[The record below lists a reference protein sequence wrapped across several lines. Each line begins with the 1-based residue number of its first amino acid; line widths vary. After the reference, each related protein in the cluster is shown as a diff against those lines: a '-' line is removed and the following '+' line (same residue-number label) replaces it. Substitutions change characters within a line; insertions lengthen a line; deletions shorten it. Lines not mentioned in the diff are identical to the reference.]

1 MTAFNV
7 WASRARQIGNGR
19 NPPDRDPRIG
29 RGNGRCGA
37 TAHAQPITAGWLIRA
52 GNGRSSREVDR
63 LIFVPRCPRTDRARS
78 CGARRRLRAGAR
90 TAECNQQRGLTL
102 PTRTTLMV
110 PHRRGL
116 NVLEGEPQADPDRAP
131 TRTRVPQGQPPSR
144 GGTAARCRRQV
155 ARRGGGFDPPGT
167 PRVAPGVPAN
177 SVAKAFNRAYVGQR
191 QQRHRLG
198 RRQRHDR
205 RREFRPYRHPD
216 RRQRPGRA

>member
-78 CGARRRLRAGAR
+78 CGARRRLRAGAP
-90 TAECNQQRGLTL
+90 TAEQS
-102 PTRTTLMV
+102 
-110 PHRRGL
+110 
-116 NVLEGEPQADPDRAP
+116 AARAYSP
-131 TRTRVPQGQPPSR
+131 YQNYVDGPPSPGLER
-144 GGTAARCRRQV
+144 AGIALAIAGSFSGSPDVSGLRCVHSHGRNAQVGGNTYAV
-155 ARRGGGFDPPGT
+155 
-167 PRVAPGVPAN
+167 
-177 SVAKAFNRAYVGQR
+177 
-191 QQRHRLG
+191 L
-198 RRQRHDR
+198 
-205 RREFRPYRHPD
+205 
-216 RRQRPGRA
+216 